1 MLPPLR
7 FFSALEP
14 WRRTLYILF
23 IAQFVSAVGFS
34 NIVPFLPLYVQ
45 YLGSRSGL
53 SVEFLAGMTFSAQ
66 AITGMVVAPFW
77 GALADR
83 YGRKLM
89 VQRAVLGGGLL
100 LLLMGFVRSAEELV
114 LLRALQG
121 LVTGILPASSALVAA
136 SAPRDNTGYA
146 MGLLQLAHW
155 AGIALGPL
163 LGGVTADW
171 LGYRSAFTITAVLVL
186 VAGIIVQVGVHE
198 QFVAPSR
205 LTKVRAQL
213 VADLR
218 PVLAHATL
226 RRAFL
231 ARFLGQLGISM
242 ILPVAPLFV
251 QALVPSTAQVNSITG
266 AVVGLASASGM
277 LTAVYLGRLGDRIG
291 HTNVLKVAALLAG
304 LLYLPQSLVTS
315 AWQLLALQGLTGMAV
330 GGIIPTLSA
339 ILASHAEPGKEGSVY
354 GLDSSLAAASRALA
368 PLVSAAFAA
377 LFGLRSTFLV
387 MGFNFLAVGALA
399 AWYLPRPG
407 SKAKHK
413 RQATGGR
420 PD

>member
-1 MLPPLR
+1 MEAWLACSSFPRERLITPSLTGATTCR
-7 FFSALEP
+7 HAAAASLFSLEP

-146 MGLLQLAHW
+146 MGLLAC
-155 AGIALGPL
+155 P
-163 LGGVTADW
+163 
-171 LGYRSAFTITAVLVL
+171 
-186 VAGIIVQVGVHE
+186 
-198 QFVAPSR
+198 
-205 LTKVRAQL
+205 
-213 VADLR
+213 
-218 PVLAHATL
+218 
-226 RRAFL
+226 
-231 ARFLGQLGISM
+231 
-242 ILPVAPLFV
+242 
-251 QALVPSTAQVNSITG
+251 
-266 AVVGLASASGM
+266 
-277 LTAVYLGRLGDRIG
+277 LGRHCLR
-291 HTNVLKVAALLAG
+291 APAG
-304 LLYLPQSLVTS
+304 RRD
-315 AWQLLALQGLTGMAV
+315 G
-330 GGIIPTLSA
+330 
-339 ILASHAEPGKEGSVY
+339 
-354 GLDSSLAAASRALA
+354 
-368 PLVSAAFAA
+368 
-377 LFGLRSTFLV
+377 
-387 MGFNFLAVGALA
+387 
-399 AWYLPRPG
+399 
-407 SKAKHK
+407 
-413 RQATGGR
+413 
-420 PD
+420 